1 MTIPDEILDLDLVK
15 IGMYIYIKRKC
26 GKAGECDVS
35 MKELG
40 ERFGLTRPTTSRYL
54 TELYDLKVLYSNGHQ
69 TDTKRTLISLKPK
82 GLDSVGGHQTDT
94 KRTLISLKPK
104 GLDSVG
110 GHQTDTKRTPEQEL
124 KERKLAFG
132 MQLKPFNETYP
143 RPMLAEFY
151 DYWTEVKEG
160 GRKMRFEKEKT
171 FEIAKRLVR
180 WSKNNYGKS
189 ISEQRMHTD
198 GTVLH
203 SEQMDYTKDT
213 W

>member
-40 ERFGLTRPTTSRYL
+40 DRFGLTRPTTSRYL
-54 TELYDLKVLYSNGHQ
+54 TELYNLKVLFQNGHQ
-69 TDTKRTLISLKPK
+69 TDTKRTLITLKPN
-82 GLDSVGGHQTDT
+82 GLDSIGGHQAD
-94 KRTLISLKPK
+94 I
-104 GLDSVG
+104 
-110 GHQTDTKRTPEQEL
+110 KRTPEQEL

-132 MQLKPFNETYP
+132 MQLKPFNGMYQ
-143 RPMLAEFY
+143 RSMLAEFY
-151 DYWTEVKEG
+151 NYWTEVKEG

-171 FEIAKRLVR
+171 FEIAKRLAR

-189 ISEQRMHTD
+189 SSEQRMHTD

-203 SEQMDYTKDT
+203 AEQMDYTKGT

>member
-40 ERFGLTRPTTSRYL
+40 DRFGLTRPTTSRYL
-54 TELYDLKVLYSNGHQ
+54 TELFNLKVLFQNGHQ
-69 TDTKRTLISLKPK
+69 ADTKRTLILLKPNTI
-82 GLDSVGGHQTDT
+82 DNINGHQA
-94 KRTLISLKPK
+94 
-104 GLDSVG
+104 
-110 GHQTDTKRTPEQEL
+110 DTKRTPEQEL
-124 KERKLAFG
+124 KDKKLAFG
-132 MQLKPFNETYP
+132 MQLKPFNGMYQ
-143 RPMLAEFY
+143 RSMLAEFY
-151 DYWTEVKEG
+151 DYWTEVKDG
-160 GRKMRFEKEKT
+160 GRKMRYEKEKT
-171 FEIAKRLVR
+171 FEIAKRLAR

-189 ISEQRMHTD
+189 SSEQRMHTD

-203 SEQMDYTKDT
+203 TEQMDYTKGT

>member
-54 TELYDLKVLYSNGHQ
+54 TELYNLKVLFQNGHQ
-69 TDTKRTLISLKPK
+69 TDTKRTLITLKPN
-82 GLDSVGGHQTDT
+82 GLDS
-94 KRTLISLKPK
+94 I
-104 GLDSVG
+104 G

-132 MQLKPFNETYP
+132 MQLKPFSGTYP
-143 RPMLAEFY
+143 RPMLVEFHN
-151 DYWTEVKEG
+151 YWTEVKEG

-171 FEIAKRLVR
+171 FEIAKRLAR

-189 ISEQRMHTD
+189 SSEQRMHTD

-203 SEQMDYTKDT
+203 AEQMDYTKGT

>member
-40 ERFGLTRPTTSRYL
+40 DRFGLTRPTTSRYL
-54 TELYDLKVLYSNGHQ
+54 TELYNLKVLFQNGHQ
-69 TDTKRTLISLKPK
+69 TDTKRTLITLKPN
-82 GLDSVGGHQTDT
+82 GLDSIGGHQAD
-94 KRTLISLKPK
+94 I
-104 GLDSVG
+104 
-110 GHQTDTKRTPEQEL
+110 KRTPGQEL

-132 MQLKPFNETYP
+132 MLLKPFNGMYQ
-143 RPMLAEFY
+143 RSMLAEFY
-151 DYWTEVKEG
+151 NYWTEVKEG

-171 FEIAKRLVR
+171 FEIAKRLAR

-189 ISEQRMHTD
+189 SSEQRMHTD

-203 SEQMDYTKDT
+203 AEQMDYTKGT

>member
-40 ERFGLTRPTTSRYL
+40 DRFGLTRPTTSRYL
-54 TELYDLKVLYSNGHQ
+54 TELFSLKVLFQNGHQ
-69 TDTKRTLISLKPK
+69 TDTKRTLITLKPN
-82 GLDSVGGHQTDT
+82 GLDSIGGHQA
-94 KRTLISLKPK
+94 
-104 GLDSVG
+104 
-110 GHQTDTKRTPEQEL
+110 DTKRTPEQEL

-132 MQLKPFNETYP
+132 MQLKPFNGMYQ
-143 RPMLAEFY
+143 RSMLAEFY
-151 DYWTEVKEG
+151 NYWTEVKEG

-171 FEIAKRLVR
+171 FEIAKRLAR

-189 ISEQRMHTD
+189 SSEQRMHTD

-203 SEQMDYTKDT
+203 AEQMDYTKGT

>member
-40 ERFGLTRPTTSRYL
+40 DRFGLTRPTTSRYL
-54 TELYDLKVLYSNGHQ
+54 TELYNLKVLFQNGHQ
-69 TDTKRTLISLKPK
+69 ADTKRTLITLKPN
-82 GLDSVGGHQTDT
+82 GLDN
-94 KRTLISLKPK
+94 I
-104 GLDSVG
+104 G
-110 GHQTDTKRTPEQEL
+110 GHQTDTKRTPEREL

-132 MQLKPFNETYP
+132 MQLKPFNGMYQ
-143 RPMLAEFY
+143 RSMLAEFY
-151 DYWTEVKEG
+151 NYWTEVKEG

-171 FEIAKRLVR
+171 FEIAKRLAR

-189 ISEQRMHTD
+189 SSEQRMHTD

-203 SEQMDYTKDT
+203 AEQMDYTKGT

>member
-54 TELYDLKVLYSNGHQ
+54 TELYNLKVLYSNGHQ

-94 KRTLISLKPK
+94 KRT
-104 GLDSVG
+104 
-110 GHQTDTKRTPEQEL
+110 PEQEL
-124 KERKLAFG
+124 KDRKLAFG

>member
-26 GKAGECDVS
+26 GKAGVCDVS

-54 TELYDLKVLYSNGHQ
+54 TELYNLKVLYSNGHQ
-69 TDTKRTLISLKPK
+69 TDTKRTLIVLKPNT
-82 GLDSVGGHQTDT
+82 LDGDN
-94 KRTLISLKPK
+94 
-104 GLDSVG
+104 

-124 KERKLAFG
+124 KDRKLAFG

-189 ISEQRMHTD
+189 SSEQRMHTD

>member
-40 ERFGLTRPTTSRYL
+40 DRFGLTRPTTSRYL
-54 TELYDLKVLYSNGHQ
+54 TELYNLKVLFQNGHQ
-69 TDTKRTLISLKPK
+69 TDTKRTLITLKPN
-82 GLDSVGGHQTDT
+82 GLDSIGGHQA
-94 KRTLISLKPK
+94 
-104 GLDSVG
+104 
-110 GHQTDTKRTPEQEL
+110 DTKRTPEQEL

-132 MQLKPFNETYP
+132 MQLKPFNGKYQ
-143 RPMLAEFY
+143 RSMLAEFY
-151 DYWTEVKEG
+151 NYWTEVKEG

-171 FEIAKRLVR
+171 FEIAKRLAR

-189 ISEQRMHTD
+189 SSEQRMHTD

-203 SEQMDYTKDT
+203 AEQMDYTKGT

>member
-40 ERFGLTRPTTSRYL
+40 DRFGLTRPTTSRYL
-54 TELYDLKVLYSNGHQ
+54 TELYNLKVLFQNGHQ
-69 TDTKRTLISLKPK
+69 TDTKRTLITLKPN
-82 GLDSVGGHQTDT
+82 GLDS
-94 KRTLISLKPK
+94 I
-104 GLDSVG
+104 G

-132 MQLKPFNETYP
+132 MQLKPFNGMYQ
-143 RPMLAEFY
+143 RSMLAEFY
-151 DYWTEVKEG
+151 NYWTEVKEG

-171 FEIAKRLVR
+171 FEIAKRLAR

-189 ISEQRMHTD
+189 SSEQRMHTD

-203 SEQMDYTKDT
+203 TEEMDYTKGT

>member
-54 TELYDLKVLYSNGHQ
+54 TELFSLKVLFQN
-69 TDTKRTLISLKPK
+69 
-82 GLDSVGGHQTDT
+82 GHQTDT

-132 MQLKPFNETYP
+132 MQLKPFGEIYP

-171 FEIAKRLVR
+171 FEIAKRLAR

>member
-54 TELYDLKVLYSNGHQ
+54 TELYNLKVLYSNGHQ

-82 GLDSVGGHQTDT
+82 GLDSVC
-94 KRTLISLKPK
+94 
-104 GLDSVG
+104 

-180 WSKNNYGKS
+180 WKKNDDERKLSRKTSQDIGMIYHK
-189 ISEQRMHTD
+189 E
-198 GTVLH
+198 
-203 SEQMDYTKDT
+203 KDEFKNEET

>member
-40 ERFGLTRPTTSRYL
+40 DRFGLTRPTTSRYL
-54 TELYDLKVLYSNGHQ
+54 TELFNLKVLFQNGHQ
-69 TDTKRTLISLKPK
+69 ADTKRTLILLKPNTI
-82 GLDSVGGHQTDT
+82 DNINGHQTDS
-94 KRTLISLKPK
+94 KRTA
-104 GLDSVG
+104 
-110 GHQTDTKRTPEQEL
+110 EQEL
-124 KERKLAFG
+124 KDRKLAFG
-132 MQLKPFNETYP
+132 MQLKPFNGMYQ
-143 RPMLAEFY
+143 RSMLAEFY
-151 DYWTEVKEG
+151 DYWTEVKDG
-160 GRKMRFEKEKT
+160 GRKMRYEKEKT
-171 FEIAKRLVR
+171 FEIAKRLAR

-189 ISEQRMHTD
+189 SSEQRMHTD

-203 SEQMDYTKDT
+203 TEQMDYTKGT

>member
-40 ERFGLTRPTTSRYL
+40 DRFGLTRPTTSRYL
-54 TELYDLKVLYSNGHQ
+54 MELYNLKVLFQNGHQ
-69 TDTKRTLISLKPK
+69 ADTKRTLITLKPN
-82 GLDSVGGHQTDT
+82 GLDNID
-94 KRTLISLKPK
+94 
-104 GLDSVG
+104 
-110 GHQTDTKRTPEQEL
+110 GHQTDTKRTPEREL

-132 MQLKPFNETYP
+132 MQLKPFNGMYQ
-143 RPMLAEFY
+143 RSMLAEFY
-151 DYWTEVKEG
+151 NYWTEVKEG

-171 FEIAKRLVR
+171 FEIAKRLAR

-189 ISEQRMHTD
+189 SSEQRMHTD

-203 SEQMDYTKDT
+203 AEQMDYTKGT

>member
-40 ERFGLTRPTTSRYL
+40 DRFGLTRPTTSRYL
-54 TELYDLKVLYSNGHQ
+54 TELFNLKVLFQNGHQ
-69 TDTKRTLISLKPK
+69 ADTKRTLISLKPNTI
-82 GLDSVGGHQTDT
+82 DNISGHQADT
-94 KRTLISLKPK
+94 KRT
-104 GLDSVG
+104 V
-110 GHQTDTKRTPEQEL
+110 EQEL
-124 KERKLAFG
+124 KDRKLAFG
-132 MQLKPFNETYP
+132 MQLKPFNGMYQ
-143 RPMLAEFY
+143 RSMLAEFY
-151 DYWTEVKEG
+151 DYWTEVKDG
-160 GRKMRFEKEKT
+160 GRKMRYEKEKT
-171 FEIAKRLVR
+171 FEIAKRLAR

-189 ISEQRMHTD
+189 SSEQRMHTD

-203 SEQMDYTKDT
+203 TEQMDYTKGT

>member
-54 TELYDLKVLYSNGHQ
+54 TELFSLKVLFQNGHQ

-82 GLDSVGGHQTDT
+82 GLDSVG
-94 KRTLISLKPK
+94 R
-104 GLDSVG
+104 
-110 GHQTDTKRTPEQEL
+110 HQTDTKRTPEQEL

-132 MQLKPFNETYP
+132 MQLKPFGEIYP

-171 FEIAKRLVR
+171 FEIAKRLAR
-180 WSKNNYGKS
+180 WKKNDDERKLSRKTSQDIGMVYHKEEDEFKN
-189 ISEQRMHTD
+189 E
-198 GTVLH
+198 
-203 SEQMDYTKDT
+203 ET

>member
-1 MTIPDEILDLDLVK
+1 MTIPDEILDLGLVK

-40 ERFGLTRPTTSRYL
+40 DRFGLTRPTTSRYL
-54 TELYDLKVLYSNGHQ
+54 TELYNLKVLFQNGHQ
-69 TDTKRTLISLKPK
+69 TDTKRTLITLKPN
-82 GLDSVGGHQTDT
+82 GLDS
-94 KRTLISLKPK
+94 I
-104 GLDSVG
+104 G

-132 MQLKPFNETYP
+132 MQLKPFNGMYQ
-143 RPMLAEFY
+143 RSMLAEFY
-151 DYWTEVKEG
+151 NYWTEVKEG

-171 FEIAKRLVR
+171 FEIAKRLAR

-189 ISEQRMHTD
+189 SSEQRMHTD

-203 SEQMDYTKDT
+203 AEQMDYTKGT

>member
-54 TELYDLKVLYSNGHQ
+54 TELYNLKVLYSNGHQ

-94 KRTLISLKPK
+94 KRT
-104 GLDSVG
+104 
-110 GHQTDTKRTPEQEL
+110 PEQKL
-124 KERKLAFG
+124 KDRKLAFG

-180 WSKNNYGKS
+180 WKNNDDERKLSRKTSQDIGMIYHK
-189 ISEQRMHTD
+189 E
-198 GTVLH
+198 
-203 SEQMDYTKDT
+203 KDEFKNEET

>member
-94 KRTLISLKPK
+94 KRT
-104 GLDSVG
+104 
-110 GHQTDTKRTPEQEL
+110 PEQEL

-132 MQLKPFNETYP
+132 MQLKPFGEIYP

-180 WSKNNYGKS
+180 WKKNDDERKLSRKTSQDIGMIYHK
-189 ISEQRMHTD
+189 E
-198 GTVLH
+198 
-203 SEQMDYTKDT
+203 KDEFKNEET

>member
-94 KRTLISLKPK
+94 KRT
-104 GLDSVG
+104 
-110 GHQTDTKRTPEQEL
+110 PEQEL

-180 WSKNNYGKS
+180 WKKNDDERKLSRKTSQDIGMIYHK
-189 ISEQRMHTD
+189 E
-198 GTVLH
+198 
-203 SEQMDYTKDT
+203 KDEFKNEET

>member
-54 TELYDLKVLYSNGHQ
+54 TELFSLKVLFQN
-69 TDTKRTLISLKPK
+69 
-82 GLDSVGGHQTDT
+82 GHQTDT

-132 MQLKPFNETYP
+132 MQLKPFGEIYP

-171 FEIAKRLVR
+171 FEIAKRLAR
-180 WSKNNYGKS
+180 WKKNDDERKLSRKTSQDIGMVYHKEEDEFKN
-189 ISEQRMHTD
+189 E
-198 GTVLH
+198 
-203 SEQMDYTKDT
+203 ET

>member
-69 TDTKRTLISLKPK
+69 TDTKRTLISLKPN
-82 GLDSVGGHQTDT
+82 
-94 KRTLISLKPK
+94 

-132 MQLKPFNETYP
+132 MQLKPFGEIYP

-171 FEIAKRLVR
+171 FEVAKRLAR
-180 WSKNNYGKS
+180 WKKNDDERKLSRKTSQDIGMVYHKEEDEFKN
-189 ISEQRMHTD
+189 E
-198 GTVLH
+198 
-203 SEQMDYTKDT
+203 ET

>member
-40 ERFGLTRPTTSRYL
+40 DRFGLTRPTTSRYL
-54 TELYDLKVLYSNGHQ
+54 TELYNLKVLFQNGHQ
-69 TDTKRTLISLKPK
+69 TDTKRTLITLKPNV
-82 GLDSVGGHQTDT
+82 LDSIGGHQTDT
-94 KRTLISLKPK
+94 R
-104 GLDSVG
+104 
-110 GHQTDTKRTPEQEL
+110 RTPEQEL

-132 MQLKPFNETYP
+132 MQLKPFSGTYP
-143 RPMLAEFY
+143 RPMLVEFY
-151 DYWTEVKEG
+151 NYWTEVKEG

-171 FEIAKRLVR
+171 FEIAKRLAR

-189 ISEQRMHTD
+189 SSEQRMHTD

-203 SEQMDYTKDT
+203 AEQMDYTKGT

>member
-40 ERFGLTRPTTSRYL
+40 DRFGLTRPTTSRYL
-54 TELYDLKVLYSNGHQ
+54 TELFNLKVLFQSGHQ
-69 TDTKRTLISLKPK
+69 ADTKRTLISLKPK
-82 GLDSVGGHQTDT
+82 TIDSTCGHQADT
-94 KRTLISLKPK
+94 KRTA
-104 GLDSVG
+104 
-110 GHQTDTKRTPEQEL
+110 EQEL
-124 KERKLAFG
+124 KDRKLAFG
-132 MQLKPFNETYP
+132 MQLKPFNGMYQ
-143 RPMLAEFY
+143 RSMLAEFY
-151 DYWTEVKEG
+151 DYWTEVKDG
-160 GRKMRFEKEKT
+160 GRKMRYEKEKT
-171 FEIAKRLVR
+171 FEIAKRLAR

-189 ISEQRMHTD
+189 STEQRMHTD

-203 SEQMDYTKDT
+203 TEQMDYTKGT

>member
-40 ERFGLTRPTTSRYL
+40 DRFGLTRPTTSRYL
-54 TELYDLKVLYSNGHQ
+54 TELFNLKVLFQNGHQ
-69 TDTKRTLISLKPK
+69 TDTKRTLISLKPNTI
-82 GLDSVGGHQTDT
+82 DSTCGHQA
-94 KRTLISLKPK
+94 
-104 GLDSVG
+104 
-110 GHQTDTKRTPEQEL
+110 DTKRTPEQEL
-124 KERKLAFG
+124 KDRKLAFG
-132 MQLKPFNETYP
+132 MQLKPFNGMYQ
-143 RPMLAEFY
+143 RSMLAEFY
-151 DYWTEVKEG
+151 DYWTEVKDG
-160 GRKMRFEKEKT
+160 GRKMRYEKEKT
-171 FEIAKRLVR
+171 FEIAKRLAR

-189 ISEQRMHTD
+189 SSEQRMHTD

-203 SEQMDYTKDT
+203 TEQMDYTKGT

>member
-26 GKAGECDVS
+26 GKAGVCDVS
-35 MKELG
+35 MRELG

-54 TELYDLKVLYSNGHQ
+54 TELYNLKALYSNGHQADTKRTLITLKPKVLDGVNGHQ
-69 TDTKRTLISLKPK
+69 TDTKRTS
-82 GLDSVGGHQTDT
+82 
-94 KRTLISLKPK
+94 
-104 GLDSVG
+104 
-110 GHQTDTKRTPEQEL
+110 EQEL
-124 KERKLAFG
+124 KDRKLAFG

-160 GRKMRFEKEKT
+160 GRKMRFEKEKA
-171 FEIAKRLVR
+171 FEMAKRLAR
-180 WSKNNYGKS
+180 WKKNDDERKLSRKTSQDIGMVYHK
-189 ISEQRMHTD
+189 E
-198 GTVLH
+198 
-203 SEQMDYTKDT
+203 KDEFKNEET

>member
-40 ERFGLTRPTTSRYL
+40 DRFGLTRPTTSRYL
-54 TELYDLKVLYSNGHQ
+54 TELYNLKVLFQNGHQ
-69 TDTKRTLISLKPK
+69 TDTKRTLITLKPN
-82 GLDSVGGHQTDT
+82 GLDS
-94 KRTLISLKPK
+94 I
-104 GLDSVG
+104 G

-132 MQLKPFNETYP
+132 MQLKPFNGMYQ
-143 RPMLAEFY
+143 RSMLAEFY
-151 DYWTEVKEG
+151 NYWTEVKEG

-171 FEIAKRLVR
+171 FEIAKRLAR

-189 ISEQRMHTD
+189 SSEQRMHTD

-203 SEQMDYTKDT
+203 AEQMDYTKGT

>member
-54 TELYDLKVLYSNGHQ
+54 TELYDLKVLYTNGHQ
-69 TDTKRTLISLKPK
+69 TDTKRTLISLKPN
-82 GLDSVGGHQTDT
+82 
-94 KRTLISLKPK
+94 

-124 KERKLAFG
+124 KDRKLAFG

-180 WSKNNYGKS
+180 WKKNDDERKLSRKTSQDIGMIYHK
-189 ISEQRMHTD
+189 E
-198 GTVLH
+198 
-203 SEQMDYTKDT
+203 KDEFKNEET

>member
-54 TELYDLKVLYSNGHQ
+54 TELYDLKVLYTNGHQ
-69 TDTKRTLISLKPK
+69 TDTKRTLISLKPN
-82 GLDSVGGHQTDT
+82 GLDSVD
-94 KRTLISLKPK
+94 
-104 GLDSVG
+104 
-110 GHQTDTKRTPEQEL
+110 GHQTDTKRTPELEL
-124 KERKLAFG
+124 KDRKLAFG
-132 MQLKPFNETYP
+132 MQLKPFSGTYP
-143 RPMLAEFY
+143 RPMLVEFY
-151 DYWTEVKEG
+151 NYWTETKEG

-171 FEIAKRLVR
+171 FEIAKRLAR
-180 WSKNNYGKS
+180 WKKNDDERKLSRKASQDIGMVYHKEEDEFKN
-189 ISEQRMHTD
+189 E
-198 GTVLH
+198 
-203 SEQMDYTKDT
+203 ET

>member
-54 TELYDLKVLYSNGHQ
+54 TELYDLKVLYINGHQ
-69 TDTKRTLISLKPK
+69 TDTKRTL
-82 GLDSVGGHQTDT
+82 V
-94 KRTLISLKPK
+94 SLKPK

-124 KERKLAFG
+124 KDRKLAFG
-132 MQLKPFNETYP
+132 MQLKPFSGTYP
-143 RPMLAEFY
+143 RPMLVEFY
-151 DYWTEVKEG
+151 NYWTETKEG

-171 FEIAKRLVR
+171 FEIAKRLAR
-180 WSKNNYGKS
+180 WKRNDDERKLSRKASQDIGMVYHKEEDEFKN
-189 ISEQRMHTD
+189 E
-198 GTVLH
+198 
-203 SEQMDYTKDT
+203 ET

>member
-40 ERFGLTRPTTSRYL
+40 DRFGLTRPTTSRYL
-54 TELYDLKVLYSNGHQ
+54 TELYNLKVLFQNGHQ
-69 TDTKRTLISLKPK
+69 TDTKRTLITLKPN
-82 GLDSVGGHQTDT
+82 GLDS
-94 KRTLISLKPK
+94 I
-104 GLDSVG
+104 G

-124 KERKLAFG
+124 KERKLTFG
-132 MQLKPFNETYP
+132 MLLKPFNGMYQ
-143 RPMLAEFY
+143 RSMLAEFY
-151 DYWTEVKEG
+151 NYWTEVKEG

-171 FEIAKRLVR
+171 FEIAKRLAR

-189 ISEQRMHTD
+189 SSEQRMHTD

-203 SEQMDYTKDT
+203 AEQMDYTKGT

>member
-54 TELYDLKVLYSNGHQ
+54 TELYDLKVLYTNGHQ

-82 GLDSVGGHQTDT
+82 GLDSVD
-94 KRTLISLKPK
+94 
-104 GLDSVG
+104 

-124 KERKLAFG
+124 KDRKLAFG
-132 MQLKPFNETYP
+132 MQLKPFSGTYP
-143 RPMLAEFY
+143 RPMLVEFY
-151 DYWTEVKEG
+151 NYWTETKEG

-171 FEIAKRLVR
+171 FEVAKRLTR
-180 WSKNNYGKS
+180 WKKNDDERKLSRKTSQDIGMVYHKEEDEFKN
-189 ISEQRMHTD
+189 E
-198 GTVLH
+198 
-203 SEQMDYTKDT
+203 ET

>member
-54 TELYDLKVLYSNGHQ
+54 TELFSLKVLFQNGHQ

-82 GLDSVGGHQTDT
+82 GLDSVGGHQTD
-94 KRTLISLKPK
+94 I
-104 GLDSVG
+104 
-110 GHQTDTKRTPEQEL
+110 KRTPEQEL

-132 MQLKPFNETYP
+132 MQLKPFGEIYP

-171 FEIAKRLVR
+171 FEIAKRLAR
-180 WSKNNYGKS
+180 WKKNDDERKLSRKTSQDIGMIYHK
-189 ISEQRMHTD
+189 E
-198 GTVLH
+198 
-203 SEQMDYTKDT
+203 KDEFKNEET

>member
-40 ERFGLTRPTTSRYL
+40 DRFGLTRPTTSRYL
-54 TELYDLKVLYSNGHQ
+54 TELFSLKVLFQNGHQ

-82 GLDSVGGHQTDT
+82 GLDSVD
-94 KRTLISLKPK
+94 
-104 GLDSVG
+104 

-132 MQLKPFNETYP
+132 MQLKPFSEIYP

-171 FEIAKRLVR
+171 FEIAKRLAR
-180 WSKNNYGKS
+180 WKKNDDERKLSRKTSQDIGMVYHKEEDEFKN
-189 ISEQRMHTD
+189 E
-198 GTVLH
+198 
-203 SEQMDYTKDT
+203 ET

>member
-26 GKAGECDVS
+26 GKAGVCDVS
-35 MKELG
+35 MRELG

-54 TELYDLKVLYSNGHQ
+54 TELYNLKVLYSNGHQ
-69 TDTKRTLISLKPK
+69 TDTKRTLIALKPK
-82 GLDSVGGHQTDT
+82 VLDGVN
-94 KRTLISLKPK
+94 
-104 GLDSVG
+104 

-124 KERKLAFG
+124 KDRKLAFG
-132 MQLKPFNETYP
+132 MQLKPFSEMYP
-143 RPMLAEFY
+143 RPMLVEFY

-171 FEIAKRLVR
+171 FEIAKRLTR
-180 WSKNNYGKS
+180 WKRNDDERKLSRKTSQDIGMVYHKEKDEFKN
-189 ISEQRMHTD
+189 E
-198 GTVLH
+198 
-203 SEQMDYTKDT
+203 ET

>member
-40 ERFGLTRPTTSRYL
+40 DRFGLTRPTTSRYL
-54 TELYDLKVLYSNGHQ
+54 TELFSLKVLFQNGHQ
-69 TDTKRTLISLKPK
+69 TDTKRTLIALNPK
-82 GLDSVGGHQTDT
+82 WLDGVNGH
-94 KRTLISLKPK
+94 L
-104 GLDSVG
+104 
-110 GHQTDTKRTPEQEL
+110 TDTKRTPEQEL
-124 KERKLAFG
+124 IDRKLALG

-143 RPMLAEFY
+143 RPLLAEFY

-160 GRKMRFEKEKT
+160 GRKMRFEKEKA
-171 FEIAKRLVR
+171 FEMAKRLAR
-180 WSKNNYGKS
+180 WKRNDDERKLSRKTSQDIGMVYHKEKDEFKNG
-189 ISEQRMHTD
+189 E
-198 GTVLH
+198 
-203 SEQMDYTKDT
+203 T

>member
-1 MTIPDEILDLDLVK
+1 MTIPDEILDLYLVK

-40 ERFGLTRPTTSRYL
+40 DRFGLTRPTTSRYL
-54 TELYDLKVLYSNGHQ
+54 TELYNLKVLFQNGHQ
-69 TDTKRTLISLKPK
+69 TDTKRTLITLKPNV
-82 GLDSVGGHQTDT
+82 LDSIGGHQTDT
-94 KRTLISLKPK
+94 R
-104 GLDSVG
+104 
-110 GHQTDTKRTPEQEL
+110 RTPEQEL

-132 MQLKPFNETYP
+132 MQLKPFNGMYQ
-143 RPMLAEFY
+143 RSMLAEFY
-151 DYWTEVKEG
+151 NYWTEVKEG

-171 FEIAKRLVR
+171 FEIAKRLAR

-189 ISEQRMHTD
+189 SSEQRMHTD

-203 SEQMDYTKDT
+203 AEQMDYTKGT

>member
-69 TDTKRTLISLKPK
+69 TDTKRTLISLKPN
-82 GLDSVGGHQTDT
+82 
-94 KRTLISLKPK
+94 